1 MLVEVTIL
9 GNIIIVI
16 VSHELDT
23 TTHTDYS
30 LSWQRSAAPFAI
42 Q

>member
-1 MLVEVTIL
+1 MLVEVTIP
-9 GNIIIVI
+9 GIIIIVI
-16 VSHELDT
+16 VSHKQDT
-23 TTHTDYS
+23 TAHTDYS